1 MNPLLGWG
9 LAAVAV
15 VGGFLAYG
23 WQGLVLA
30 LTMIVFWL
38 LLQFGRALRAMR
50 DAAARP
56 LGTTDNALMLHARLR
71 PGMRLLQIL
80 PLAGSLGQKV
90 GDDPETFLWTDVG
103 GDLVRVQLRGGRLVA
118 TALERAAAAAPGE
131 TARPT

>member
-23 WQGLVLA
+23 WQGVLLA
-30 LTMIVFWL
+30 VTVIVFWL

-50 DAAARP
+50 DAAAQP
-56 LGTTDNALMLHARLR
+56 VGSTGNAVMLHAALR

-90 GDDPETFLWTDVG
+90 ADDPETFVWTDAG
-103 GDLVRVQLRGGRLVA
+103 GDRVRVQLRGGRTLAVQ
-118 TALERAAAAAPGE
+118 LERAGDAP
-131 TARPT
+131 

>member
-23 WQGLVLA
+23 WQGVLLA
-30 LTMIVFWL
+30 VTVIVFWL

-50 DAAARP
+50 DAAAQP
-56 LGTTDNALMLHARLR
+56 VGSTASAVMLYAALR

-90 GDDPETFLWTDVG
+90 ADDPETFVWTDAG
-103 GDLVRVQLRGGRLVA
+103 GDRVRVQLRGGRTLAVQ
-118 TALERAAAAAPGE
+118 LERAGDAP
-131 TARPT
+131 

>member
-30 LTMIVFWL
+30 LTMTVFWL

-50 DAAARP
+50 DAASRP

-131 TARPT
+131 TAHPT